1 MKGRVGKRRMKDLY
15 RNIIKRETRSVL
27 VCIAIYLAYL
37 CSLKKRPTS
46 LKRDLSSLKRAVYLA
61 YLCFSDKVQSG
72 EDA

>member
-15 RNIIKRETRSVL
+15 RNIIKSETQSVL
-27 VCIAIYLAYL
+27 VCICLAYL

>member
-15 RNIIKRETRSVL
+15 RNIIKSETQSVL
-27 VCIAIYLAYL
+27 VCTYLAYL